1 MDNSFIGD
9 TLFNVYKAL
18 KTQIEMEFNSIGIG
32 YGQIKI
38 LMKLFTDVDASMK
51 QSDLSLSLGIDKS
64 NTSRSIM
71 KLKQKDYVEVVLLN
85 KRDRAVR
92 LTNNGKLLKPIV
104 LQTLNNI
111 SSRMTND
118 ISAKDLQIT
127 NQVLQ
132 SMEGNLE

>member
-132 SMEGNLE
+132 IMEGNLE